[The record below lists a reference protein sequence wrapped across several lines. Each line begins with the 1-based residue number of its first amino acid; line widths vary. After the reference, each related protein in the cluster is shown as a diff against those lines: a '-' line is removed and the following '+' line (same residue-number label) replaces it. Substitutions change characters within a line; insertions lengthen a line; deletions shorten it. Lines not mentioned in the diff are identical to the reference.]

1 MSEGT
6 KDVEQIRYVRWGDE
20 PSEHGWYWNA
30 VGSMADLIG
39 MALRS
44 RGIYVVQTKEKY
56 GRASVYIGSRDD
68 EDAALTRVE
77 DRRAYREGYMAAL
90 EAAPM
95 LRRAI
100 LDGADFPK
108 LASGEYD
115 PENTST
121 FPG

>member
-1 MSEGT
+1 MS
-6 KDVEQIRYVRWGDE
+6 KPAHDVEQLRYARWGTE
-20 PSEHGWYWNA
+20 PPEHAWYWNA
-30 VGSMADLIG
+30 VGGMAELIG

-56 GRASVYIGSRDD
+56 GRASVYIGAHDD

-77 DRRAYREGYMAAL
+77 HRRAYREVYMVAL
-90 EAAPM
+90 DAAPM

-108 LASGEYD
+108 LASGETT
-115 PENTST
+115 PEEV
-121 FPG
+121 PA

>member
-6 KDVEQIRYVRWGDE
+6 KHVEQLRYARWGTE
-20 PSEHGWYWNA
+20 PPEHAWYWNA

-44 RGIYVVQTKEKY
+44 RGISVVQTKEKY
-56 GRASVYIGSRDD
+56 GRASVYVGSHDD

-77 DRRAYREGYMAAL
+77 DRRAYREVYMAAL

-108 LASGEYD
+108 LASGD
-115 PENTST
+115 TTPEEE
-121 FPG
+121 PA

>member
-1 MSEGT
+1 MSKATGV
-6 KDVEQIRYVRWGDE
+6 VEQIRYARWGTE
-20 PSEHGWYWNA
+20 PPEHAWYWNA

-56 GRASVYIGSRDD
+56 GRASVYVGSHDD

-77 DRRAYREGYMAAL
+77 DRRAYREVAL

-108 LASGEYD
+108 LASGETT
-115 PENTST
+115 PEEE
-121 FPG
+121 PA